1 MKIFLDLRQTNKRNE
16 LFDEQNILIMQKIL
30 FLFYSLAVL
39 SIFSCK
45 PKMQDSTEIEDP
57 DIILLY
63 DEVMKIH
70 DDVMPKMQDI
80 SKLRR
85 ELRKKIPTVQDSSI
99 VYSDVLYLNKADDA
113 MMDWM
118 ARFSEEY
125 MSIQKK
131 EDKISY
137 LKNEIPAIEYVRDI
151 MLESIA
157 KAQRR
162 LDSLN
167 NL

>member
-16 LFDEQNILIMQKIL
+16 LFDEQNILIMQKII

>member
-1 MKIFLDLRQTNKRNE
+1 
-16 LFDEQNILIMQKIL
+16 
-30 FLFYSLAVL
+30 
-39 SIFSCK
+39 
-45 PKMQDSTEIEDP
+45 MQDSIEVEDP
-57 DIILLY
+57 EVVLLY
-63 DEVMKIH
+63 NEVMKIH

-85 ELRKKIPTVQDSSI
+85 ELRKRIPVVQDSSV
-99 VYSDVLYLNKADDA
+99 VYSDILYLNKADDA

-118 ARFSEEY
+118 AKFSEEY
-125 MSIQKK
+125 MTIQKK
-131 EDKISY
+131 EDKISF
-137 LKNEIPAIEYVRDI
+137 LKKEKQAIEHVRDI

-157 KAQRR
+157 KSQRR

>member
-1 MKIFLDLRQTNKRNE
+1 
-16 LFDEQNILIMQKIL
+16 MQGIEETE
-30 FLFYSLAVL
+30 
-39 SIFSCK
+39 
-45 PKMQDSTEIEDP
+45 DSDVV
-57 DIILLY
+57 LLY

-85 ELRKKIPTVQDSSI
+85 ELRKKIPVVKDSSI
-99 VYSDVLYLNKADDA
+99 VYSDILYLNKADDA

-137 LKNEIPAIEYVRDI
+137 LRNEIPAIEYVRDI

-157 KAQRR
+157 NAQRR

>member
-1 MKIFLDLRQTNKRNE
+1 
-16 LFDEQNILIMQKIL
+16 
-30 FLFYSLAVL
+30 
-39 SIFSCK
+39 
-45 PKMQDSTEIEDP
+45 MQDSIEVEDP
-57 DIILLY
+57 EVVLLY
-63 DEVMKIH
+63 NEVMKIH

-85 ELRKKIPTVQDSSI
+85 ELRKRIPVVQDSSV
-99 VYSDVLYLNKADDA
+99 VYSDILYLNKADDA

-118 ARFSEEY
+118 AKFSEEY
-125 MSIQKK
+125 MTIQKK
-131 EDKISY
+131 EDKISF
-137 LKNEIPAIEYVRDI
+137 LNKEKQAIEHVRDI

-157 KAQRR
+157 KSQRR